1 MPRYAMQTTLRGS
14 LEDAQDKVVAVL
26 KAQGFGV
33 LTEIDAQKALAE
45 KLGTEVEPYWAVIA
59 VQCRIK
65 SLLWLSCLGRRELV
79 CLQCLMVWRKL
90 ETVNEQ
96 EYART
101 ICKEISEVAIRL
113 NQDELAA
120 LVAAILAAQRV
131 FVCGAGRSLLM
142 MKAFAMRLMHI
153 GMEAYVVGETIT
165 PAIAPG
171 DLLIAGSGS
180 GQTRV
185 TLATVQAAAVRGAN
199 TAVITAHC
207 DSDIAQICDL
217 VVTVPAPV
225 TGAVSAIS
233 RQPPGSLFE
242 QCLLVVGDA
251 LILTLME
258 RLGTTIEQ
266 MRARH
271 TKLE

>member
-1 MPRYAMQTTLRGS
+1 MKEKRYS
-14 LEDAQDKVVAVL
+14 
-26 KAQGFGV
+26 
-33 LTEIDAQKALAE
+33 EIISQ
-45 KLGTEVEPYWAVIA
+45 
-59 VQCRIK
+59 
-65 SLLWLSCLGRRELV
+65 
-79 CLQCLMVWRKL
+79 
-90 ETVNEQ
+90 
-96 EYART
+96 
-101 ICKEISEVAIRL
+101 EISDVVGNL
-113 NQDELAA
+113 DQQQLSA
-120 LVAAILAAQRV
+120 LVKAILAAKRV

-142 MKAFAMRLMHI
+142 MRSFAMRLMHI
-153 GMEAYVVGETIT
+153 GVEAYVVGETIT
-165 PAIAPG
+165 PAITPG

-185 TLATVQAAAVRGAN
+185 TLATVQAAAARGAH
-199 TAVITAHC
+199 TAVITAHR

-217 VVTVPAPV
+217 VVIVPAPV
-225 TGAVSAIS
+225 TGAVSSIS

-242 QCLLVVGDA
+242 QSLLVVGDA